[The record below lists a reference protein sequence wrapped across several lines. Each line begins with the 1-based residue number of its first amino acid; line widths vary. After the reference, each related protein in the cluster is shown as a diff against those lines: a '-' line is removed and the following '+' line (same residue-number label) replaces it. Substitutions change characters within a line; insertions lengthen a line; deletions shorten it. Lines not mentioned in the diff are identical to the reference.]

1 MTTLTKEDVTALTK
15 HFHPNEHEFTRGF
28 IYITESAVGNRLDEV
43 DPAWS
48 WEIINEWTRDN
59 QAICAGR
66 LTICGVSRD
75 GVGMQ
80 PLTIVS
86 SKDGKVLEG
95 TEPEKSAATDA
106 LKRAARLFGI
116 GRYLLD
122 TPGWV
127 KTVADVEKWL
137 PHPASN
143 GNHAPPLTER
153 PTTPPSQNGTHGDN
167 GKTIDFPNQ
176 KPATP
181 KNAPPAPEGKDG
193 HPSAMLMLGDLID
206 SPDLKQFIDQENH
219 RRATVNLLAKHGI
232 FENCETTP
240 DMMARVIMYIDVRA
254 KGTVTEKSP
263 EDAVAAVKAALKA
276 KHTAPDEMLFPPPTD
291 LAKIGF

>member
-1 MTTLTKEDVTALTK
+1 MTLTKEDVTALTK
-15 HFHPNEHEFTRGF
+15 HFRPNEHEFRNNYA
-28 IYITESAVGNRLDEV
+28 YITESAVGNRLDEV

-127 KTVADVEKWL
+127 KTVDDVAKWL
-137 PHPASN
+137 KPSN
-143 GNHAPPLTER
+143 GNHAPPPTER
-153 PTTPPSQNGTHGDN
+153 PTVPPSQNGTHGDN
-167 GKTIDFPNQ
+167 GKTIDFPG

-181 KNAPPAPEGKDG
+181 KNAAPAPVVKGDTKIEALKGVIAEEYIGKGNKKAVRFVTSTGSYSYTRQPFRDAGLDTEQWTKAGNSYTFDGPFNVISVWHQPEDPKAQGYWKIDRLEPIDQPLERFPAPEGAKDI
-193 HPSAMLMLGDLID
+193 P
-206 SPDLKQFIDQENH
+206 F
-219 RRATVNLLAKHGI
+219 
-232 FENCETTP
+232 
-240 DMMARVIMYIDVRA
+240 
-254 KGTVTEKSP
+254 
-263 EDAVAAVKAALKA
+263 
-276 KHTAPDEMLFPPPTD
+276 
-291 LAKIGF
+291 